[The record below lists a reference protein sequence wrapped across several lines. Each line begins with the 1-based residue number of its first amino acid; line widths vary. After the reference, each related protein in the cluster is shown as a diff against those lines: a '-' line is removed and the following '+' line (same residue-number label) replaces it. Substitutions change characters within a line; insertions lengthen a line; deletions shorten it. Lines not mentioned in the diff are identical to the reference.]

1 MSLKNLKSKINEIE
15 KLVIIRKLEMD
26 QAYEIS
32 KEIEK
37 LEIKKIDKL
46 EELDENL
53 SSLALRYRF
62 FEKSYDI
69 EKEIKLRN
77 VT

>member
-1 MSLKNLKSKINEIE
+1 
-15 KLVIIRKLEMD
+15 MD

-37 LEIKKIDKL
+37 LEIKKVDKL

-77 VT
+77 VTWKKIDELDWLKTELEELKI